1 MRLGKNLAGRVDLGW
16 PMNAYDSATVVTCVL
31 QGNRLTTRI
40 RRVDERAGSTPGTDL
55 VDVVAVDD
63 PPTTRRELLAVP
75 PGGPAWAT
83 LERTGAR
90 LRVLDPEGAV
100 RAEIDATARG
110 LTVRAFDEQ
119 GAQLAPQPYL
129 MV

>member
-1 MRLGKNLAGRVDLGW
+1 MAKPPDYARDVPPPVGGVTYQLLRRGALWMRIGKNLAGRVDLGW

-75 PGGPAWAT
+75 PGG
-83 LERTGAR
+83 
-90 LRVLDPEGAV
+90 
-100 RAEIDATARG
+100 
-110 LTVRAFDEQ
+110 
-119 GAQLAPQPYL
+119 
-129 MV
+129 